1 MLTTTALADQL
12 HKPARMR
19 MNRGLVD
26 MLFHNGDQKM
36 LEAWTDINIDAPASS
51 ADNSVEL
58 SGLSFSIL
66 QKNVET

>member
-36 LEAWTDINIDAPASS
+36 LEAWTDIKIDEPALS
-51 ADNSVEL
+51 ADESV
-58 SGLSFSIL
+58 
-66 QKNVET
+66 

>member
-1 MLTTTALADQL
+1 
-12 HKPARMR
+12 

-36 LEAWTDINIDAPASS
+36 LEAWTDIKIEEPASN
-51 ADNSVEL
+51 ADKGVEL

-66 QKNVET
+66 PKNVEI